1 LALLLANAAHVALSQ
16 FKSEAWVIFMHA
28 EKIRQPHVSETE
40 QDEVPFYSWYALG
53 VLTLIYVLNFLDR
66 SLIYILFTPIK
77 REMALTDLQLA
88 LLGSTSFV
96 IFYTL
101 LGIPFGRLA
110 DRVNRKRMIAA
121 GLAVWSL
128 FSGLTGFAHGFWE
141 IFSCR
146 VMVGVGEA
154 TLGPAALSLLSDY
167 FPVRL
172 RATVS
177 AIYSSGIA
185 AGGGIAFF
193 LGGWIGGTYGW
204 RWAFYLLGF
213 PGLLLCFFVLG
224 LREVQRGRTEVK
236 TNTVANDATVKQTDD
251 VSTKR
256 DWRILFK
263 SVPLRF
269 HCLGY
274 ALFALAANSL
284 TMWGPAFFT
293 RVHGMQIATIGF
305 ISGSLAIAGGVP
317 GTIFGGY
324 VADRF
329 RARGRGGR
337 MLFTACGALAAIPLW
352 LILLFSNTPALLI
365 FAVLIMY
372 AVSLMWLGPAAAD
385 VHDIVGPQLRGLG
398 IGVYFFTVNVIG
410 YGIGPPIIGK
420 VNDLLGVAVNPQQM
434 RYALLIAPLACL
446 FSGLLLL
453 IGSRKLEAEGMV
465 SSGSR

>member
-1 LALLLANAAHVALSQ
+1 
-16 FKSEAWVIFMHA
+16 MHA
-28 EKIRQPHVSETE
+28 ETTVKPLLA
-40 QDEVPFYSWYALG
+40 DDAKDAVPAYSWYALA
-53 VLTLIYVLNFLDR
+53 VLTLVYVLNFLDR

-110 DRVNRKRMIAA
+110 DRVNRKRLIAA

-128 FSGLTGFAHGFWE
+128 FSGLTGFADGFWQ
-141 IFSCR
+141 IFFCR

-167 FPVRL
+167 FPQRM
-172 RATVS
+172 RATVG

-193 LGGWIGGTYGW
+193 LGGWIGGTLGW

-213 PGLLLCFFVLG
+213 PGLLLCLVVLG
-224 LREVQRGRTEVK
+224 LREVQRGRTEVEVP
-236 TNTVANDATVKQTDD
+236 VALNGTATKEPA
-251 VSTKR
+251 KR
-256 DWRILFK
+256 DWRIIFK

-284 TMWGPAFFT
+284 TMWGPSFFT
-293 RVHGMQIATIGF
+293 RVHGVDIATFGRVA
-305 ISGSLAIAGGVP
+305 GTLALVGGVL
-317 GTIFGGY
+317 GTILGGHF
-324 VADRF
+324 ADRL
-329 RARGRGGR
+329 RRHGRGGR
-337 MLFTACGALAAIPLW
+337 MLFTASGALAAIPLW
-352 LILLFSNTPALLI
+352 FILLFSDTPALLI
-365 FAVLIMY
+365 VAAFIMY
-372 AVSLMWLGPAAAD
+372 GVALMWLGPAAAD
-385 VHDIVGPQLRGLG
+385 VHDIVGPKLRGLG

-410 YGIGPPIIGK
+410 YGIGPPIFGK
-420 VNDLLGVAVNPQQM
+420 VNDLAGVSTDPQRM

-446 FSGLLLL
+446 LSALSLL
-453 IGSRKLEAEGMV
+453 IGSRKLQAEERNLLETQTAPR
-465 SSGSR
+465 SPH